1 MQCSCMVV
9 ICQHNTDTKETKETK
24 ENTQLRTMVH
34 NCVKNLFTPTL
45 DKEPIE
51 KVLRKKIPYEPLQFI
66 RDSVRL
72 KYVILIISLL

>member
-1 MQCSCMVV
+1 
-9 ICQHNTDTKETKETK
+9 
-24 ENTQLRTMVH
+24 MVH

-72 KYVILIISLL
+72 KYVIIIIIFCCFGKLEASFTIVSFVDFK

>member
-1 MQCSCMVV
+1 
-9 ICQHNTDTKETKETK
+9 
-24 ENTQLRTMVH
+24 MVH